1 MNLSCNIV
9 RDLVAV
15 CTDGAASEDTERAVR
30 AHLHV
35 CPACARYYH
44 DYARIARTR
53 RAAGRQTVPG
63 TEDGYRVLSEKLR
76 RRRYSQCAAVF
87 LLTLAAISVL
97 LHQLLTLGDGSRRR

>member
-44 DYARIARTR
+44 DYARIARTDR
-53 RAAGRQTVPG
+53 RYRARRTATASSPKSCAAAGIRNAPP
-63 TEDGYRVLSEKLR
+63 
-76 RRRYSQCAAVF
+76 F
-87 LLTLAAISVL
+87 FF
-97 LHQLLTLGDGSRRR
+97 